1 MIKKGIENFTL
12 TKNRLEIKENKKGV
26 IIIDDTYNA
35 SYDSIKAAI
44 ETLNNRK
51 EKRKIAVLGDILE
64 LGKYSEE
71 IHKSLAKEIINSSID
86 ILITVGTE
94 MKYLINELIDN
105 TYDKEMYS
113 FDKYNDTYEV
123 LDNILKKGDVVLLKA
138 SHGINLTE
146 VVNHLMK

>member
-1 MIKKGIENFTL
+1 MIKQGIENFTL